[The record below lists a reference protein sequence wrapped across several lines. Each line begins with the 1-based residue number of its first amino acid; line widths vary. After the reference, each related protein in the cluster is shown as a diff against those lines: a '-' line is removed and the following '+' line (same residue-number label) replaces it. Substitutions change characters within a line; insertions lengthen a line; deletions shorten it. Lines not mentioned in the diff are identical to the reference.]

1 MSSLFDLTG
10 KPHLS
15 YSALT
20 DYVSCGE
27 KFRLARIERVPQGP
41 AVWFAGGTAVH
52 EAVEAYEHCL
62 HNGIDPTA
70 AATTARTAFTEALV
84 RELEAEP
91 EGAEWQVGGRKTK
104 QAPRGEDFAWWRVN
118 GLDMVANYIRWRNAS
133 PLTLWVT
140 PEGSL
145 AAEVGFNVT
154 LPGDIPYVGKID
166 LIMQDPAGNLVVID
180 VKTGQRVPVEDQLG
194 TYAVAM
200 EMTWGIRPSYGAYY
214 MARQGSLSGLVGLD
228 HFSIDRLGRWARD
241 TRKGI
246 EAGVFLPHR
255 TGLCNTC
262 SVRDHCYAYTSDV
275 TPDFTSD
282 LEIPTTTEGSA
293 A

>member
-1 MSSLFDLTG
+1 MSTLLELTG

-15 YSALT
+15 YSAMG
-20 DYVSCGE
+20 DYVDCGE
-27 KFRLARIERVPQGP
+27 KYRLARIERVPQSP

-52 EAVEAYEHCL
+52 EAVEVYEHSL
-62 HNGIDPTA
+62 HNGFSLTEAATA
-70 AATTARTAFTEALV
+70 ARQAFTDALV
-84 RELEAEP
+84 REYEAEP
-91 EGAEWQVGGRKTK
+91 EGAVWQVGGRKTK
-104 QAPRGEDFAWWRVN
+104 QAPRGEDFAWWRAN
-118 GLDMVANYIRWRNAS
+118 GLDMVASYIRWRNAS
-133 PLTLWVT
+133 PLTLWTT

-166 LIMQDPAGNLVVID
+166 LIFQDPAGNLVVVD

-200 EMTWGIRPSYGAYY
+200 EMTWGIRPAYGSYY

-228 HFSIDRLGRWARD
+228 HYTIDRLGRQARD

-255 TGLCNTC
+255 TSLCDTC
-262 SVRDHCYAYTSDV
+262 SVRDFCFAYTSDV
-275 TPDFTSD
+275 KPDFTSD
-282 LEIPTTTEGSA
+282 LETPTTTEGSA